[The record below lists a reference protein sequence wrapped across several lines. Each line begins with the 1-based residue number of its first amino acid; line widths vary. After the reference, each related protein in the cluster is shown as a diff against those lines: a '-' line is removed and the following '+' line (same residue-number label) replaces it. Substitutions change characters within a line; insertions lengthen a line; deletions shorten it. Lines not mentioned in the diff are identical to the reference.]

1 VTCDDGEAMERI
13 NRREALRTRFM
24 NELYEMADGSETN
37 FVDTKDIAERLG
49 LVFEY
54 GKDIDEV
61 FAIIRYFEEERLIKA
76 TGGGEVVNL
85 THSGIREVEQAHR
98 QPDEPTQHLAP
109 INLVSVT
116 AHTITNSPI
125 QQGSPGAT
133 QSLTVLSQDHQSQ
146 LEGIVR
152 SLKTSID
159 DLGLG
164 DEDKAEL
171 EAEVRT
177 LEAQVASPKPKK
189 EIVRPS
195 LQSAK
200 RILESAAVTV
210 AGHEIIEGINLLL
223 SAVGIQ

>member
-1 VTCDDGEAMERI
+1 MERI

-37 FVDTKDIAERLG
+37 FVATKDIAERLG
-49 LVFEY
+49 LVFEWGSQDY
-54 GKDIDEV
+54 EEV
-61 FAIIRYFEEERLIKA
+61 HAIIRYFEEERLIKA
-76 TGGGEVVNL
+76 TGGGEIVNL

-133 QSLTVLSQDHQSQ
+133 QSLTVLSQDHKSQ

-152 SLKTSID
+152 SLQTSID

-164 DEDKAEL
+164 EEDKAEL

-200 RILESAAVTV
+200 RILEGAAVTV

-223 SAVGIQ
+223 GAVGT